1 MISKEALTLLFLL
14 CACGAATSIVLGRR
28 KRAEA
33 PEKTRVRWAADD
45 APYRYSEQ
53 KDEPLKPPRPR
64 PGVLSRGLDA
74 LAELVERA
82 RDFYSNLSERGRQK
96 ALIIASATGLCVL
109 AAVSA
114 IVLLHK
120 KTLEATVTFGS
131 WENVVHVAR
140 YAPSRRLRRQES
152 RHSLPS
158 LRSRPRPYGRSDQ
171 HELAVVWHR
180 L

>member
-74 LAELVERA
+74 LAELVERV

-96 ALIIASATGLCVL
+96 ALIIATADSFYLVRFA
-109 AAVSA
+109 
-114 IVLLHK
+114 HK
-120 KTLEATVTFGS
+120 SDAWDYKPKTLSEFQSFKLGDKKLIRVGLLSGILTDV
-131 WENVVHVAR
+131 EVVR
-140 YAPSRRLRRQES
+140 
-152 RHSLPS
+152 
-158 LRSRPRPYGRSDQ
+158 
-171 HELAVVWHR
+171 
-180 L
+180 

>member
-96 ALIIASATGLCVL
+96 ALIIANLVRFA
-109 AAVSA
+109 
-114 IVLLHK
+114 HK
-120 KTLEATVTFGS
+120 SDAWDYKPKTLSEFQSFKLGDKKLIRVGLLSGILTDV
-131 WENVVHVAR
+131 EVVR
-140 YAPSRRLRRQES
+140 
-152 RHSLPS
+152 
-158 LRSRPRPYGRSDQ
+158 
-171 HELAVVWHR
+171 
-180 L
+180 